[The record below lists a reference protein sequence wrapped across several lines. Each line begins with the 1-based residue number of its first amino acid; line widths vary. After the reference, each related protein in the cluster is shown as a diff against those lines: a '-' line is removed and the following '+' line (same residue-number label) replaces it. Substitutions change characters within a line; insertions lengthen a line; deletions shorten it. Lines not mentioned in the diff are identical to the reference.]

1 MNIRLFYEIHKTK
14 LKITTSIILGIL
26 ILGIIICNI
35 IFDPERKIPFYIG
48 NSKTN
53 YISIES
59 SDKSFKL
66 SLNSNYNLEANN
78 SSDYVLILKNSDG
91 FLLTVSKV
99 QKYNFEL
106 NQILKSDQQYFLNSL
121 GNYTNLSKISEV
133 KYKNIS
139 GYSYSLNYVQ
149 GSKTYNLTEF
159 ITEINSNL
167 YFFDINYPKEKEIKY
182 IEIQN
187 NLLNSI
193 SF

>member
-35 IFDPERKIPFYIG
+35 VFDPERKIPFYIG

-159 ITEINSNL
+159 ITEINGNL
-167 YFFDINYPKEKEIKY
+167 YFFDINYPKETEFKY